1 MPDLLERDI
10 SAGERVAADGA
21 LAASGPPPATT
32 TSREAERR
40 ARDELRRQIGE
51 LELRLGEVFATAFP
65 RAGISFS
72 VPAAGGPR
80 VLGIADLERV
90 RDALA
95 SRLREA
101 QHELGERVDAEEAN
115 RVTLER
121 MIAEP
126 ERFRWLR
133 ISNDDIGEKGCRHWH
148 SRPRWGILGMLLNW
162 WRVKLSSGCP

>member
-1 MPDLLERDI
+1 VPDLLEKGA
-10 SAGERVAADGA
+10 SAGAQDAAGSPPSALRSLPERVA
-21 LAASGPPPATT
+21 P
-32 TSREAERR
+32 REVERR
-40 ARDELRRQIGE
+40 AREDLRRQIAE
-51 LELRLGEVFATAFP
+51 LELRLAETFATAFP

-80 VLGIADLERV
+80 MLGIAELERV

-95 SRLREA
+95 ARQREA
-101 QHELGERVDAEEAN
+101 QRELGERVDAEEEN
-115 RVTLER
+115 RATLER

-133 ISNDDIGEKGCRHWH
+133 ISNDDIGERGCRHWH
-148 SRPRWGILGMLLNW
+148 SRPRWGILGMMLNW

>member
-1 MPDLLERDI
+1 VPDLLERGA
-10 SAGERVAADGA
+10 SAGAPAAAGSRPGAYRPLPERAV
-21 LAASGPPPATT
+21 P
-32 TSREAERR
+32 REAERR
-40 ARDELRRQIGE
+40 ARDDLRRQIAE
-51 LELRLGEVFATAFP
+51 LELRLAETFATAFP

-95 SRLREA
+95 TRVREA
-101 QHELGERVDAEEAN
+101 QRELGERVDAEERN

-133 ISNDDIGEKGCRHWH
+133 VSNEDIGERGCRHWH
-148 SRPRWGILGMLLNW
+148 SRPRWGIVGMLLNW

>member
-10 SAGERVAADGA
+10 SAGERVAAGA
-21 LAASGPPPATT
+21 QTTSGPPPATT

-51 LELRLGEVFATAFP
+51 LELRLGEAFATAFP
-65 RAGISFS
+65 RGGISFS

-101 QHELGERVDAEEAN
+101 QRELGERVDAEEAN